1 MSLIYLKSEQFL
13 KNNDDQILTSGNHLP
28 FQFSN
33 NFKDPI
39 KITPRSQ
46 IELISADLNVE
57 NEHTINSSN
66 INNCFTH
73 CLGTNNQQFLQKP
86 ARIPD
91 GNYTDETLASQVEKV
106 VKQTTNMDNVNFECN
121 VLPTGQFELKI
132 DVNETDSTSDDNVYL
147 KLAEKQGF
155 AEGTTALQTGVGTY
169 LQDYTIK
176 TNNDL
181 TYGNTVVQSG
191 NIKRLSIESG
201 DTQVSNNLKQPNL
214 ISNLLTSKSFGV
226 NNANGYV
233 AQVISPPKFRKFDPA
248 GFLTAA
254 GTGKFSFSSNGA
266 VIGGSN
272 ALAAYT
278 GANGYDFQYQY
289 GPSNYLYIKII
300 ASSGSFNTF
309 TLPNSTTP
317 KLLPYGHF
325 MLGNSSDTA
334 INSIM
339 SAATHVWMLNTDGA
353 EYYWDFFSAA
363 SSGTTASIFKADDAA
378 FIKKESTETSLASPT
393 WGSAS
398 LSISRG
404 ECGIFETNSGLTN
417 QVSNTN
423 KFTRARVEN
432 VIATGAAASLVNNTN
447 NVYAD
452 YTIQLTPNKTGT
464 GTYVLMN
471 YGEQVDG
478 KVAGDTDW
486 LDLTSQVPEEKYLLS
501 KIFNELTTATDN
513 LILAATIDQFLC
525 LKFFVGHDTAGD
537 LTFTEMVEIGNTE
550 IGTVGPNSLHL
561 PMLFNESSY
570 PLMPVVGLNNG
581 FLGNAEHQNLVQGI
595 YSEKSINTFNLSS
608 LRAYMNSNWGSNNQ
622 VPVRQPKQTITNFCD
637 ETDMEDLVLAIEP
650 SGFNGKSALGT
661 FTLPLSK
668 TKKGNPVN
676 PTLNILYR
684 LGTADELDQSLLL
697 GEGYTVLPNQI
708 STLFLNMGFPKIEL
722 LGEIEKGKSTQ
733 GPNAPIHNRG
743 QNYIINIPNL
753 GNILGQ
759 NSGTGSKSQ
768 MIATIPSGELSNS
781 TFEND
786 KHYKSSYPVRV
797 NINASGEE
805 LINTFQVFITND
817 DGRAATSLR
826 HPTNLFLKISEM

>member
-1 MSLIYLKSEQFL
+1 MSLLYLKSEQFL

-28 FQFSN
+28 YQFSN

-91 GNYTDETLASQVEKV
+91 GNYTDELLAAQVEKV
-106 VKQTTNMDNVNFECN
+106 VQQTTNMDNVNFECN
-121 VLPTGQFELKI
+121 VLPTGQFELKV
-132 DVNETDSTSDDNVYL
+132 DVNETGKTQDNNEYL
-147 KLAEKQGF
+147 KLAQKMGLNEAQAPLENGS
-155 AEGTTALQTGVGTY
+155 GGY
-169 LQDYTIK
+169 LQDYGIV

-181 TYGNTVVQSG
+181 TYGNTVCNSES
-191 NIKRLSIESG
+191 IKRLSITTA
-201 DTQVSNNLKQPNL
+201 DFQVSNNLKQPNI
-214 ISNLLTSKSFGV
+214 ISNLVTPKSFGI
-226 NNANGYV
+226 NNANGYI
-233 AQVISPPKFRKFDPA
+233 AQVISPIKFRKFDPA
-248 GFLTAA
+248 AFLTAA
-254 GTGKFSFSSNGA
+254 GSGKFSFSVNGS
-266 VIGGSN
+266 VLSGSN

-278 GANGYDFQYQY
+278 GTNGYDFQYQY
-289 GPSNYLYIKII
+289 GPASYLYIKII

-309 TLPNSTTP
+309 TLPNSTTT
-317 KLLPYGHF
+317 KMLPYGHF
-325 MLGNSSDTA
+325 MLANSSDIT
-334 INSIM
+334 INTILVANS
-339 SAATHVWMLNTDGA
+339 SVFMLNTDTTD
-353 EYYWDFFSAA
+353 YYWDFFSSTT
-363 SSGTTASIFKADDAA
+363 SSTTASEFRADDTS
-378 FIKKESTETSLASPT
+378 FIKAQSTITNLASPT

-404 ECGIFETNSGLTN
+404 ECGILQSNSGLTN
-417 QVSNTN
+417 QVTQTN
-423 KFTRARVEN
+423 KFTRVRVEN
-432 VIATGAAASLVNNTN
+432 TEATGAAASLVDNTN
-447 NVYAD
+447 NIYAD

-471 YGEQVDG
+471 YGEQVAG

-486 LDLTSQVPEEKYLLS
+486 LTLTSQVPAEKYLLS
-501 KIFNELTTATDN
+501 KIFNTLTTTNDN
-513 LILAATIDQFLC
+513 LILAATVDQFLC
-525 LKFFVGHDTAGD
+525 LKFYVGHDTGGD
-537 LTFTEMVEIGNTE
+537 LKFTEMIEIGNTE
-550 IGTVGPNSLHL
+550 VGTVGEHAIHL
-561 PMLFNESSY
+561 PMNFNESSF
-570 PLMPVVGLNNG
+570 PLMPVIGLNNG
-581 FLGNAEHQNLVQGI
+581 YLGLAEHQNLIQGY
-595 YSEKSINTFNLSS
+595 YSDKPINTFS
-608 LRAYMNSNWGSNNQ
+608 LASLGAYMNTNWGTINEI
-622 VPVRQPKQTITNFCD
+622 PTRQPKQTITNYCD
-637 ETDMEDLVLAIEP
+637 ETDMEDLVVAIEP
-650 SGFNGKSALGT
+650 SGFNGKNVNGDFTIPLG
-661 FTLPLSK
+661 K
-668 TKKGNPVN
+668 TKVGNPVN
-676 PTLNILYR
+676 PSLPVLYR
-684 LGTADELDQSLLL
+684 LGTADELDQELLL

-708 STLFLNMGFPKIEL
+708 STLFLNMGFSKIEL
-722 LGEIEKGKSTQ
+722 LGEIEKGKIVQ
-733 GPNAPIHNRG
+733 GANAPIHNRG

-797 NINASGEE
+797 NINATGNE

-826 HPTNLFLKISEM
+826 HPTNLFLKISEP